1 MRVMDHGDGNFGE
14 DRARR
19 TICLQPSADG
29 NARQGAGAGRTRDR
43 FRYAI
48 HDGPGIRTTVFF
60 KGCPLRCRWCH
71 NPESWQGQPEHSFRQ
86 GRCVR
91 CGRCEAVC
99 RSQAITFPD
108 GYPVTDAEKCV
119 LCGRC
124 AVECPAGAR
133 EIIGQPMTVAEVMA
147 EVVKD
152 VIFYDQSGGG
162 ATFSGGEPLMQGG
175 FLLALLNRCRD
186 EDIHTVVDTTCHA
199 KGDLVRRVAEVTD
212 LFLCDI
218 KHIDSLIH
226 ERYTGVPNDL
236 ILANLRMLAEA
247 GKKVVV
253 RIPIVPG
260 FNDDPANIENTARF
274 AQSLPTVKRI
284 DILPCNQGG
293 LEKSV
298 RLTAGFD
305 LMEGESPS
313 DEQMAEIARTL
324 RGYGFEVAIGG

>member
-1 MRVMDHGDGNFGE
+1 MGHDGQSAYSHLRTATHGNVPASDV
-14 DRARR
+14 
-19 TICLQPSADG
+19 
-29 NARQGAGAGRTRDR
+29 QGVVFDIKK
-43 FRYAI
+43 YAI

-71 NPESWQGQPEHSFRQ
+71 NPESWKVTPEPSFRQ
-86 GRCVR
+86 GRCIR

-99 RSQAITFPD
+99 QGKAITFPD
-108 GYPVTDAEKCV
+108 GYPVTDMEKCI

-133 EIIGQPMTVAEVMA
+133 EIIGQQMTVAEVMA

-162 ATFSGGEPLMQGG
+162 ATFSGGEPLMQGD
-175 FLLALLNRCRD
+175 FLLALLNRCRA
-186 EDIHTVVDTTCHA
+186 EDIHTAVDTTCHA
-199 KGDLVRRVAEVTD
+199 RGDLVRRVAEVAD

-218 KHIDSLIH
+218 KHMDSPMH
-226 ERYTGVPNDL
+226 ERYTGVPNAL
-236 ILANLRMLAEA
+236 ILTNLRTLAAA

-260 FNDDPANIENTARF
+260 FNDDTANIENTARF

-284 DILPCNQGG
+284 DILPYNRGG

-298 RLTAGFD
+298 RLAAGFD
-305 LMEGESPS
+305 LMEGQNPS
-313 DEQMAEIARTL
+313 DEQMAEIAKTL
-324 RGYGFEVAIGG
+324 RGYGFGVTIGG

>member
-1 MRVMDHGDGNFGE
+1 VTTDHDGQS
-14 DRARR
+14 AYSHLR
-19 TICLQPSADG
+19 TATHGKAPASDV
-29 NARQGAGAGRTRDR
+29 QGIVFDIKK
-43 FRYAI
+43 YAI

-71 NPESWQGQPEHSFRQ
+71 NPESWKATPEPSFRQ

-99 RSQAITFPD
+99 RGKAITFPD
-108 GYPVTDAEKCV
+108 GYPVTDTDKCI
-119 LCGRC
+119 LCGQC

-133 EIIGQPMTVAEVMA
+133 EIIGQQMTVAEVMA

-162 ATFSGGEPLMQGG
+162 ATFSGGEPLMQGE
-175 FLLALLNRCRD
+175 FLLALLNRCRA
-186 EDIHTVVDTTCHA
+186 EYIHTAVDTTCHA
-199 KGDLVRRVAEVTD
+199 KGDLVRRVAEVAD

-218 KHIDSLIH
+218 KHMDAATH
-226 ERYTGVPNDL
+226 EQYTGVPNNL

-247 GKKVVV
+247 GKKMVI

-260 FNDDPANIENTARF
+260 FNDDRANIENTARF

-284 DILPCNQGG
+284 DILPYNRGG

-305 LMEGESPS
+305 LMEGRRPG

-324 RGYGFEVAIGG
+324 RGYGFEVTIGG

>member
-1 MRVMDHGDGNFGE
+1 MVTLVKTEHDGQSAYSHLRTATHGKAPASD
-14 DRARR
+14 A
-19 TICLQPSADG
+19 
-29 NARQGAGAGRTRDR
+29 QGIVFDIKK
-43 FRYAI
+43 YAI

-71 NPESWQGQPEHSFRQ
+71 NPESWQGLPEHSFRQ

-91 CGRCEAVC
+91 CGRCETVC
-99 RSQAITFPD
+99 QGKAITFPD
-108 GYPVTDAEKCV
+108 GYPVTDVEKCV

-133 EIIGQPMTVAEVMA
+133 EIIGQQMTVAEVMA

-162 ATFSGGEPLMQGG
+162 VTFSGGEPLMQGD
-175 FLLALLNRCRD
+175 FLLALLNRCRA
-186 EDIHTVVDTTCHA
+186 EGIHTAVDTTCHA
-199 KGDLVRRVAEVTD
+199 KGDLVRRVAEVAD

-218 KHIDSLIH
+218 KHMDSPIH

-247 GKKVVV
+247 GKKIVV

-260 FNDDPANIENTARF
+260 FNNDMANIENTARF

-284 DILPCNQGG
+284 DILPYNRGG

-324 RGYGFEVAIGG
+324 RGYGFEVTTGG